1 VSRFKRVEKIIKR
14 WQARYRRKGYG
25 RVIGAR
31 KRVKA
36 GAAR

>member
-1 VSRFKRVEKIIKR
+1 MKGGRSINKICKR

-31 KRVKA
+31 KRMKR
-36 GAAR
+36 GAA